1 MRKIQATLART
12 LAAALVLG
20 LSASVSVMAQTTFP
34 PSRCDN
40 EEPAVGTGQHP
51 QAQPKPVNNCNVRI
65 PADANLPATAF
76 IITTP
81 ENPIFEP
88 SNIFTDAPG
97 SNFLPTV
104 YENYRLPD
112 GTEMPNTLP
121 STEDGKYN
129 LHDGPVKVKSIRRDS
144 PNSDLLVQIEAIERF
159 FRSGEVRRLE
169 LRRIYV
175 QNAIDILEGNKLHVQ
190 TLPNRAYEGMPL
202 LHYNGPLKRKVVQ
215 PIYDPRTKRVIGG
228 NVDVNL
234 VYFGENIES
243 DTAMIDPSLVL
254 NVPFTITYH
263 VNILKN
269 GIEDFSPFV
278 MYFDNDNQTTP
289 LPVRASSAGIAMDT
303 SFFPMLKEGTRY
315 TVKVKQSYGKNWS
328 LAYHWGWRIH
338 PPRVQVVENSTKIFP
353 VDAFG
358 APRRTTLWEMEAQVF
373 GANPRKNQ
381 AAKEKAIGMIGDV
394 APAKRMWN
402 LLRELQTMLK
412 DRNYDPDAAAPLV
425 EDLRATYLDLLT
437 RRKLPRG
444 VEVDPDATL
453 TMLYVNNT
461 IYGESPRNVSGE
473 GSGLGAESFKGV
485 MENTLVDWN
494 TRGFVYNVKLLNA
507 DHFPHMYVNVDFGG
521 TRGWEN
527 HFQFTDPTTV
537 IDEDTGETIFPM
549 DRGGTDEHLEADPRS
564 PDINS
569 SLQLG
574 SGCFFTFGRTHY
586 WLNAG
591 PPVGAFTMVMPAQGG
606 QLGSLDVAIKL
617 NHEPAM
623 RLRMYQFDPFHHDVA
638 VFSLH

>member
-20 LSASVSVMAQTTFP
+20 LSASASVMATQFP
-34 PSRCDN
+34 PSRCDSP
-40 EEPAVGTGQHP
+40 EPVTSTGQHP

-65 PADANLPATAF
+65 PSDTSLPATAF

-81 ENPIFEP
+81 ENPIFPP
-88 SNIFTDAPG
+88 SNVLTEVPG

-104 YENYRLPD
+104 YENYRTPEGVEL
-112 GTEMPNTLP
+112 PNTLP
-121 STEDGKYN
+121 STPDGAYN
-129 LHDGPVKVKSIRRDS
+129 LHDGPVMVRSIRRDS

-159 FRSGEVRRLE
+159 FRSGEVRRNE

-175 QNAIDILEGNKLHVQ
+175 QNAIDILEGNKLHRQ

-215 PIYDPRTKRVIGG
+215 PIYDPKTKKVIGG

-234 VYFGENIES
+234 IYFGENIES
-243 DTAMIDPSLVL
+243 DTSMIDPSLVL
-254 NVPFTITYH
+254 EVPFTITYH

-269 GIEDFSPFV
+269 GIDDFSPFV
-278 MYFDNDNQTTP
+278 MYFDNTNQSTP

-303 SFFPMLKEGTRY
+303 SFFPMLAEGTRY
-315 TVKVKQSYGKNWS
+315 TVKIKQSLGKYWS
-328 LAYHWGWRIH
+328 LAYQWGWRIH

-353 VDAFG
+353 VNAFG
-358 APRRTTLWEMEAQVF
+358 QPGRTTLYEMESQVF
-373 GANPRKNQ
+373 GVNPRKNQ
-381 AAKEKAIGMIGDV
+381 AAKEKAIGMIGDL

-402 LLRELQTMLK
+402 LLRELKVMLK
-412 DRNYDPDAAAPLV
+412 DRNYDADVAAPLV
-425 EDLRATYLDLLT
+425 EDLRVTYLELLT
-437 RRKLPRG
+437 RRRLPRG
-444 VEVDPDATL
+444 AVADPDANL

-461 IYGESPRNVSGE
+461 IYGEAPANVSGN
-473 GSGLGAESFKGV
+473 GSGLGAEAFKGV
-485 MENTLVDWN
+485 MEYTLVDWN
-494 TRGFVYNVKLLNA
+494 TRGFEYNVKLLNG
-507 DHFPHMYVNVDFGG
+507 DKFPHMYVNVDFGG

-527 HFQFTDPTTV
+527 QYQFTDPTTV
-537 IDEDTGETIFPM
+537 IDEETGETIFPM
-549 DRGGTDEHLEADPRS
+549 DRGGTDEHLEAIPRS

-574 SGCFFTFGRTHY
+574 SGCFFTFGRVHY

-591 PPVGAFTMVMPAQGG
+591 PPVGAFTMVMPAQGE

-617 NHEPAM
+617 NHEPSI